1 MLYFRLAKLSALLII
16 PAAIVRAVI
25 TTDSTKWTYSFFLIY
40 CGLLVATIAKYAQE
54 NLRGQKRYNRFGL
67 LLLLT
72 SLALYLTYSFHSILT
87 FAVGWIASGWGA
99 TLLVD
104 HFNDK
109 SSRSARNKVARYF
122 FMSDVCILVVATYST
137 INRIDLFAT
146 HTAPLFLVG
155 LLALAGLIRSGAFPF
170 HRWLALTNEAPS
182 PLSALLHA
190 GIVNGFG
197 LALLSFPSLREL
209 QVPIVVLGLIT
220 IFFALVIM
228 RHRHDEKGKLA
239 NGTSMQMAYMAIEGA
254 LGLNAAVL
262 LHIVGHGSYKSWS
275 FLRVGGVPSRWKKSQ
290 ELYLPRYSGSSLYQA
305 LTLMVSGLLVL
316 GVFGLALLL
325 HDSALTLALLTI
337 SLTSLLGFTRQL
349 QPWLFAQTLVVVTGS
364 VALLVA
370 ETYGLSH
377 LIPGHGA
384 SKLAVASVAFS
395 IIAMTL
401 VVKKFSYETTVKL
414 CSRLLGFV
422 SAPRR
427 SIVASNDP
435 LIAATLQ
442 RYTGYFEPGLGLSTM
457 VAQDPVSGLHSQRY
471 QEAAKELS
479 RFGIASYLDQPD
491 GISSH
496 SPGFYKAIDQASWW
510 TAEASHNS
518 SVKSLGPYSLWR
530 ESHAAKS
537 QVSADPSGALAAF
550 IQESSLTREE
560 ALAALIGSDLG
571 WFQYFLGKHPDWIA
585 ELLALRAALFLTHNV
600 ELERPVEVDL
610 QSHEETMTL
619 REKAEVQQLLQKLQ
633 GSTYSEGNDRP
644 EVALVMCIDVRSE
657 KMRRL
662 LETRHSV
669 ATLGFAG
676 FFGADIAVVTSD
688 GSHSFQ
694 NQMCPV
700 ILQPGIAISNTE
712 VPNIYDIY
720 PTLWSQANRGSG
732 ALAMAEGF
740 GLVQLCLNL
749 INTYT
754 PTLFKRRTQKQEATV
769 LNEEA
774 YAAIPFESKVALA
787 TVLMNNLPLQNFTEV
802 IFVGH
807 ESGVPN
813 NPFTSLYEC
822 GACGG
827 NSGLVNAYYAAKL
840 LNDSEVMKAAGFSDC
855 STLFGYAMHNTTH
868 QTLEILS
875 GSQKTAS
882 LKTDSLLTQQD
893 KNLGAW
899 WQPFPEFGLAGNV
912 GAIIAPRALTANVD
926 LRGKYFLHDY
936 DVMTDPDGSKL
947 ANILSGP
954 GAVMQMINSQYNFTV
969 CDPRN
974 FSAGDKTRLNVFT
987 QAGALA
993 GSGGSLKRG
1002 MPWQAIG
1009 ESADQPIHNPIRLQI
1024 FIAAPRQLID
1034 QALAQSSLAETVV
1047 NGWITVHSLQSEEN

>member
-16 PAAIVRAVI
+16 PTAIVRAVI
-25 TTDSTKWTYSFFLIY
+25 TTDSTKWTYSLFLIY

-72 SLALYLTYSFHSILT
+72 SISLYLTYSFHSVLT
-87 FAVGWIASGWGA
+87 FAAGWIASGWGA

-122 FMSDVCILVVATYST
+122 LIGDICIIVVATYST
-137 INRIDLFAT
+137 INHIDLFAT
-146 HTAPLFLVG
+146 QRAPLFLVG
-155 LLALAGLIRSGAFPF
+155 LLAFAGVIRSGAFPF

-197 LALLSFPSLREL
+197 LALLSFPSLQEL
-209 QVPIVVLGLIT
+209 QIPIVVLGLIT

-239 NGTSMQMAYMAIEGA
+239 NGTSMQMANMAIEGA

-290 ELYLPRYSGSSLYQA
+290 ELYLPKYRGSSLYKA
-305 LTLMVSGLLVL
+305 LALIASSLLVL
-316 GVFGLALLL
+316 GILGLALRL

-337 SLTSLLGFTRQL
+337 SLTSLLGFSQQL
-349 QPWLFAQTLVVVTGS
+349 QPRLFAQTLVLVTAS
-364 VALLVA
+364 VAILGA

-377 LIPGHGA
+377 LIPSRDA
-384 SKLAVASVAFS
+384 SKLAIASVAAT

-401 VVKKFSYETTVKL
+401 VVKKIPYEATLKL
-414 CSRLLGFV
+414 SSRLLGFM
-422 SAPRR
+422 SIPGR
-427 SIVASNDP
+427 SIVASSDP
-435 LIAATLQ
+435 LIADTLQ
-442 RYTGYFEPGLGLSTM
+442 RYSKYFEPGLGLSTM
-457 VAQDPVSGLHSQRY
+457 VAQDPVSGLHSLRY
-471 QEAAKELS
+471 EEAAKELS
-479 RFGIASYLDQPD
+479 RFGISSYPGQPA
-491 GISSH
+491 GSSSH
-496 SPGFYKAIDQASWW
+496 SPRLNKAIDQASWW

-518 SVKSLGPYSLWR
+518 SVRSLGPYSLWR
-530 ESHAAKS
+530 RS
-537 QVSADPSGALAAF
+537 QSASSQLPSDPYDALAALV
-550 IQESSLTREE
+550 QESSLTCEE

-571 WFQYFLGKHPDWIA
+571 WFQYFLGKHPNWIA
-585 ELLALRAALFLTHNV
+585 ELLALRAALFLLHKV
-600 ELERPVEVDL
+600 ELEKPDDVDL
-610 QSHEETMTL
+610 HSY
-619 REKAEVQQLLQKLQ
+619 EKAFALHEQGEVQQLLQKLQ
-633 GSTYSEGNDRP
+633 GSTHQENGRNQ
-644 EVALVMCIDVRSE
+644 ELALVMCIDVRSE

-662 LETRHSV
+662 LESRHSV

-700 ILQPGIAISNTE
+700 ILQPGITISNTE
-712 VPNIYDIY
+712 MPSIYEIV

-749 INTYT
+749 INTYA
-754 PTLFKRRTQKQEATV
+754 PTLFKRRSRPQETPIISD
-769 LNEEA
+769 EA
-774 YAAIPFESKVALA
+774 YSRISFESKVALA
-787 TVLMNNLPLQNFTEV
+787 IMLMNNLSLQTFKEV

-840 LNDSEVMKAAGFSDC
+840 LNDEEVMKAAGFGDC
-855 STLFGYAMHNTTH
+855 ATTFGYAMHNTTH
-868 QTLEILS
+868 QRLEILS
-875 GSQKTAS
+875 GSERTAP
-882 LKTDSLLTQQD
+882 LKADSLLTQRD
-893 KNLGAW
+893 ENLIAW

-926 LRGKYFLHDY
+926 LGGKYFLHDY
-936 DVMTDPDGSKL
+936 DVTTDSDGSKL
-947 ANILSGP
+947 ANILTGP
-954 GAVMQMINSQYNFTV
+954 GTVMQMINSQYNFTV
-969 CDPRN
+969 CDPQN

-1009 ESADQPIHNPIRLQI
+1009 QSADQPIHNPIRLQI
-1024 FIAAPRQLID
+1024 FITAPQELINR
-1034 QALAQSSLAETVV
+1034 ALAQSSISQMLD
-1047 NGWITVHSLQSEEN
+1047 NGWIGVHSLL